1 MAKRIIAKDGDES
14 LRKRCKDVTVF
25 DDKLWTMLDDMYEKK
40 KKTKKQNK
48 TKKTKHCR
56 RQTA

>member
-25 DDKLWTMLDDMYEKK
+25 DDKLWTMLDDMYETMQDRKS
-40 KKTKKQNK
+40 TRLNSSHA
-48 TKKTKHCR
+48 T
-56 RQTA
+56 

>member
-25 DDKLWTMLDDMYEKK
+25 DDKLWTMLDDMYE
-40 KKTKKQNK
+40 TMQ
-48 TKKTKHCR
+48 
-56 RQTA
+56 

>member
-25 DDKLWTMLDDMYEKK
+25 DDKLWTMLTIC
-40 KKTKKQNK
+40 TKQ
-48 TKKTKHCR
+48 CR